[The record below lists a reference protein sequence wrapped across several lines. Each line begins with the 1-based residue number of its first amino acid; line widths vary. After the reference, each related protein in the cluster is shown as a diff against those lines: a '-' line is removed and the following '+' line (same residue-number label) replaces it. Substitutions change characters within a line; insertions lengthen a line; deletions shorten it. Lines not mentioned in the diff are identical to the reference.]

1 MLLLAHFLEDSD
13 TLPRHCQNELIS
25 SLCFHC
31 TGHMTFQLTKQIL
44 HVSIS
49 FSSIRLRAL
58 LSLFLILRYLRFNST
73 QQVYLALIERM
84 NASSNTT
91 LEEGD
96 DYSMTKLSL
105 FYKTNKWINASFKT
119 NFGEVKLSGIITFMY
134 CCTTN

>member
-13 TLPRHCQNELIS
+13 TLPRHCQNELIP

-105 FYKTNKWINASFKT
+105 FYKTNK
-119 NFGEVKLSGIITFMY
+119 
-134 CCTTN
+134 